1 MTRLAVI
8 TGGNKGVGLQVRRQ
22 LALKGVAVILTTW
35 DKKRGKYTSKL
46 KKKQRPLDARGKTLP
61 FLVIYK

>member
-46 KKKQRPLDARGKTLP
+46 KKNKGL
-61 FLVIYK
+61 